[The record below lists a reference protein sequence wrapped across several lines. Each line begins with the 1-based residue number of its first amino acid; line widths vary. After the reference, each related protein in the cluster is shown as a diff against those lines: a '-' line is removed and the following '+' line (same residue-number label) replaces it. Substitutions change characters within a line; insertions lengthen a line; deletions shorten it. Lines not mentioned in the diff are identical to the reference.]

1 MGDGGSNT
9 GHDAARA
16 MLDAFASVGAAR
28 FDLTW
33 TTHAG
38 EKEYFR
44 AGVSLTELRKAMPAM
59 LDRAV
64 EHRRNVIVRP
74 HGDGVTFIQLDDL
87 KAPALSR
94 LAPAVFLALQTS
106 PENFQAWVAIDG
118 AQDEEFIRRL
128 KRGVGADK
136 TASGATR
143 VAGSLNFKDKYA
155 PEFPRVAIH
164 QANLGRKAT
173 AAELERLGLVSAPEA
188 RPEFVRPARSA
199 PGGNRRW
206 PSYAIALDRAPL
218 NHEGSGPD
226 TSSADISWCMTA
238 ITWGWSVDETAHRL
252 MEERDS
258 KAHTRGPK
266 YAGETARKAALFVA
280 QRKPQPRPERTTE
293 HGRR

>member
-16 MLDAFASVGAAR
+16 MFDAFASVGAAR

-44 AGVSLTELRKAMPAM
+44 AGVSLTELRKAMPEM
-59 LDRAV
+59 LDGAV

-106 PENFQAWVAIDG
+106 PGNFQAWIALDG

-143 VAGSLNFKDKYA
+143 VAGSVNFKDKYA

-164 QANLGRKAT
+164 HAKPGRKT
-173 AAELERLGLVSAPEA
+173 SAAELGRLGLVAAPEL
-188 RPEFVRPARSA
+188 RPEFVRPTRSA
-199 PGGNRRW
+199 PGGNRKW
-206 PSYAIALDRAPL
+206 PSYAIARERAPL

-226 TSSADISWCMTA
+226 TSSADIAWCMTA
-238 ITWGWSVDETAHRL
+238 ITWGWSVDETARRL
-252 MEERDS
+252 MEEPES
-258 KAHTRGPK
+258 KAHTRGPR
-266 YAGETARKAALFVA
+266 YAEETARKADLFVA
-280 QRKPQPRPERTTE
+280 QRKPQPKPYRAAK